1 MLIALEHIYIK
12 KKLTHILKP
21 ERTIGLLLDVK
32 EVQLM
37 DIHRESK
44 LFEIFMIRQSLIIL
58 LSTVLP
64 SYNKWRKCVVR
75 DQDQSFVSGLLGIA
89 QDILGRALRQRP
101 MASEVTTLQS
111 PKMTS
116 SIVAGKNHDNF
127 TVIPRKMKMGQS
139 KATVMLT
146 EPILKDDYIKIRI
159 EKIGHSIEVNTI
171 KRRNPYTLHFNVPES
186 CMEISMMIG
195 VRVFKNNI
203 DLGVRPIK
211 CESRLRELEQILK
224 NTDAP
229 MEFMCQALGLSSA
242 DTDKLDLYIVQSF
255 QKNIP
260 PNFHLLTSQDD
271 STNALRLHKEASP
284 EEYPTLMHFAA
295 RWGFERLGLLL
306 LECPGAEMACE
317 IKNVSAKSPADIA
330 DLHGHF
336 KLASSF
342 KNFSVSFRRAFK
354 ASKFTNDL

>member
-1 MLIALEHIYIK
+1 
-12 KKLTHILKP
+12 
-21 ERTIGLLLDVK
+21 
-32 EVQLM
+32 M

-44 LFEIFMIRQSLIIL
+44 TESFNTKISYLNIIVFF
-58 LSTVLP
+58 LSVLP

-75 DQDQSFVSGLLGIA
+75 DHDQSFVSGLLGIA

-101 MASEVTTLQS
+101 MATEAITLS
-111 PKMTS
+111 PSHKNGQLSTV
-116 SIVAGKNHDNF
+116 VAGKNHDNF
-127 TVIPRKMKMGQS
+127 TVIPRKMKMGQN

-146 EPILKDDYIKIRI
+146 EPVLKDDYIKIRI
-159 EKIGHSIEVNTI
+159 EKIGHTIEVNNI

-195 VRVFKNNI
+195 IRVFKNNI

-224 NTDAP
+224 NSDAP
-229 MEFMCQALGLSSA
+229 LDFMCQALGLSTT
-242 DTDKLDLYIVQSF
+242 DNDKLDLYIVQSF

-260 PNFHLLTSQDD
+260 PNFHLLASQ
-271 STNALRLHKEASP
+271 SESNGLRLHREASP

-295 RWGFERLGLLL
+295 RWGLERLGLLL

-317 IKNVSAKSPADIA
+317 MKNVNGKTPADIA
-330 DLHGHF
+330 ELHDHV
-336 KLASSF
+336 KLSSSF
-342 KNFSVSFRRAFK
+342 KNFSVSFKENFY
-354 ASKFTNDL
+354 KFPLKIYFSPLFFCRK

>member
-1 MLIALEHIYIK
+1 MKVRNLLKTYLMNIRINSN
-12 KKLTHILKP
+12 IL
-21 ERTIGLLLDVK
+21 
-32 EVQLM
+32 
-37 DIHRESK
+37 SA
-44 LFEIFMIRQSLIIL
+44 
-58 LSTVLP
+58 VLP

-101 MASEVTTLQS
+101 MMATETESLQN
-111 PKMTS
+111 PFRNGMTS
-116 SIVAGKNHDNF
+116 SVVGGKNHDNF
-127 TVIPRKMKMGQS
+127 TVIPRKMKMGQN

-146 EPILKDDYIKIRI
+146 EPILKDDYIKIKI
-159 EKIGHSIEVNTI
+159 EKIGHSIEINNI

-195 VRVFKNNI
+195 VRVFKNNF

-229 MEFMCQALGLSSA
+229 MDFMCQALGLQSDDS
-242 DTDKLDLYIVQSF
+242 DKLDLYIVQSF

-260 PNFHLLTSQDD
+260 PDFHLLSSQMEP
-271 STNALRLHKEASP
+271 SNGLRLHKEASP

-295 RWGFERLGLLL
+295 RWGLERLGLLL

-317 IKNVSAKSPADIA
+317 IKNVSGKTPADIA
-330 DLHGHF
+330 ELHGHL
-336 KLASSF
+336 KLGSSF
-342 KNFSVSFRRAFK
+342 KNFAVS
-354 ASKFTNDL
+354 L